1 MKNIIAYGE
10 ITATSKKQG
19 EFIQENPTKTAY
31 LKVNEATAKDLE
43 KFGLTE
49 YTSKNGERFFAIKFV
64 HKLQAYFGTAEDM
77 QAMDFSESAGV
88 ESNNFKTVDGIP
100 VGLNIIKGE
109 NKGNEFYR
117 IQALLLNKM
126 EDLEEVKPTNPFA

>member
-1 MKNIIAYGE
+1 
-10 ITATSKKQG
+10 
-19 EFIQENPTKTAY
+19 
-31 LKVNEATAKDLE
+31 
-43 KFGLTE
+43 
-49 YTSKNGERFFAIKFV
+49 
-64 HKLQAYFGTAEDM
+64 M
-77 QAMDFSESAGV
+77 QAMDFSERAGV